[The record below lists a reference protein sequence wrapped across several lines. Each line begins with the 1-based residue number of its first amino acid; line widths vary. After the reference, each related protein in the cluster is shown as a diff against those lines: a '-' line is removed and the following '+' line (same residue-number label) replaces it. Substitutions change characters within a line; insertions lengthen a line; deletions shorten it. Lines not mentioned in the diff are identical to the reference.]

1 MFSRKVK
8 TAKTGNEI
16 ASCCHTSRRSHH
28 STIFGGVF
36 IAVIVLL
43 AAACD
48 PIQGS
53 GAGNPPDP
61 AKYIHVDDAS
71 RSAIV
76 TLIAAYPAT
85 DFQFNYDGYG
95 SGSLV
100 LTVPVGW
107 QVTVQC
113 ENRGTVPNSCSVV
126 KDEKATRPVD
136 PSWTTPDLAP
146 CGSTSRWSRQGGRS
160 SRRQAA
166 KSDRTTY
173 KPAQALPEHLPAS
186 QRSSCGVSCRVES
199 TRASTSVVPFAHTTP

>member
-8 TAKTGNEI
+8 TAKTGKEI
-16 ASCCHTSRRSHH
+16 ASCCQTSRRSHH

-36 IAVIVLL
+36 TAVIVLL

-53 GAGNPPDP
+53 GAGTPPDP

-71 RSAIV
+71 RAAIV
-76 TLIAAYPAT
+76 TLVAAYPAT

-95 SGSLV
+95 SGTLV

-126 KDEKATRPVD
+126 SDEKATQPID

-146 CGSTSRWSRQGGRS
+146 GSSATFVFTPAAPGSYRIASLVDGHEASGMWLDLEVVASGRPKLEAPGG
-160 SRRQAA
+160 
-166 KSDRTTY
+166 
-173 KPAQALPEHLPAS
+173 
-186 QRSSCGVSCRVES
+186 
-199 TRASTSVVPFAHTTP
+199 

>member
-1 MFSRKVK
+1 MFSRKVR

-36 IAVIVLL
+36 TAVIVLL

-61 AKYIHVDDAS
+61 AKYIHVDEAS
-71 RSAIV
+71 RAAVV
-76 TLIAAYPAT
+76 TLVAAYPAT

-100 LTVPVGW
+100 LTVPVAW

-113 ENRGTVPNSCSVV
+113 ENRGTVANSCSVV
-126 KDEKATRPVD
+126 KDEKARQSID
-136 PSWTTPDLAP
+136 PSWTTPDLEP
-146 CGSTSRWSRQGGRS
+146 GSSATF
-160 SRRQAA
+160 
-166 KSDRTTY
+166 TFT
-173 KPAQALPEHLPAS
+173 P
-186 QRSSCGVSCRVES
+186 
-199 TRASTSVVPFAHTTP
+199 TTPGSYRIASLVDGHEASGMWLDLEVVTSGRPTLTAS

>member
-1 MFSRKVK
+1 MFNRKVN

-36 IAVIVLL
+36 TAVIVLL

-61 AKYIHVDDAS
+61 AKYIHVDEAS
-71 RSAIV
+71 RAAVV
-76 TLIAAYPAT
+76 TLVAAYPAT

-100 LTVPVGW
+100 LTVPVAW
-107 QVTVQC
+107 KVTVQC
-113 ENRGTVPNSCSVV
+113 ENRGTVANSCSVV
-126 KDEKATRPVD
+126 KDEKATQSID
-136 PSWTTPDLAP
+136 PSWTTPDLEP
-146 CGSTSRWSRQGGRS
+146 GSS
-160 SRRQAA
+160 
-166 KSDRTTY
+166 
-173 KPAQALPEHLPAS
+173 AS
-186 QRSSCGVSCRVES
+186 F
-199 TRASTSVVPFAHTTP
+199 TFTPTTPGSYRIASLVDGHEASGMWLDLEVVNSGRPTLAAT

>member
-1 MFSRKVK
+1 MFSRKVN

-16 ASCCHTSRRSHH
+16 ASCSHTSRRSHD

-36 IAVIVLL
+36 TAAIVLL

-53 GAGNPPDP
+53 GAGTPPDP
-61 AKYIHVDDAS
+61 AKYIHVDDSS
-71 RSAIV
+71 RAAVV

-126 KDEKATRPVD
+126 KDGAANQPID
-136 PSWTTPDLAP
+136 PSWTTPDPQNGLAP
-146 CGSTSRWSRQGGRS
+146 GSSATFTFTPDTPGSYRIASLVDGHEASGMWLDLEVVAGGRPKLEAPGS
-160 SRRQAA
+160 
-166 KSDRTTY
+166 
-173 KPAQALPEHLPAS
+173 
-186 QRSSCGVSCRVES
+186 
-199 TRASTSVVPFAHTTP
+199 

>member
-1 MFSRKVK
+1 MFSRKVR

-36 IAVIVLL
+36 TAVIVLL

-61 AKYIHVDDAS
+61 AKYIHVDEAS
-71 RSAIV
+71 RAAVV
-76 TLIAAYPAT
+76 TLVAAYPAT

-100 LTVPVGW
+100 LTVPVAW

-113 ENRGTVPNSCSVV
+113 ENRGTVANSCSVV
-126 KDEKATRPVD
+126 KDEKARQSID
-136 PSWTTPDLAP
+136 PSWTTPDLEP
-146 CGSTSRWSRQGGRS
+146 GSSATF
-160 SRRQAA
+160 
-166 KSDRTTY
+166 TFT
-173 KPAQALPEHLPAS
+173 P
-186 QRSSCGVSCRVES
+186 
-199 TRASTSVVPFAHTTP
+199 TTPGSYRIASLVDGHEASGMWLDLEVVASGRPTLTAS

>member
-1 MFSRKVK
+1 MFSRKVN
-8 TAKTGNEI
+8 TANTGNEI
-16 ASCCHTSRRSHH
+16 ASCRHTSRLSHH
-28 STIFGGVF
+28 RTILGGVLF
-36 IAVIVLL
+36 TAVIVLL

-71 RSAIV
+71 RAVIV
-76 TLIAAYPAT
+76 TLVAAYPAT

-100 LTVPVGW
+100 LTVPAGW

-126 KDEKATRPVD
+126 SDEKATQPMD

-146 CGSTSRWSRQGGRS
+146 GSSATFSFTPTAPGSYRIASLVDGHEASGMWLDLEVVASGRPKLEAPGG
-160 SRRQAA
+160 
-166 KSDRTTY
+166 
-173 KPAQALPEHLPAS
+173 
-186 QRSSCGVSCRVES
+186 
-199 TRASTSVVPFAHTTP
+199 

>member
-1 MFSRKVK
+1 MFNRKVN

-36 IAVIVLL
+36 TAVIVLL

-61 AKYIHVDDAS
+61 PKYIHVDEAS
-71 RSAIV
+71 RAAVV
-76 TLIAAYPAT
+76 TLVAAYPAT

-100 LTVPVGW
+100 LTVPVAW
-107 QVTVQC
+107 KVTVQC
-113 ENRGTVPNSCSVV
+113 ENRGTVANSCSVV
-126 KDEKATRPVD
+126 KDEKATQAID
-136 PSWTTPDLAP
+136 PSWTTPDLEP
-146 CGSTSRWSRQGGRS
+146 GSS
-160 SRRQAA
+160 
-166 KSDRTTY
+166 
-173 KPAQALPEHLPAS
+173 AS
-186 QRSSCGVSCRVES
+186 F
-199 TRASTSVVPFAHTTP
+199 TFTPTTPGSYRIASLVDGHEASGMWLDLEVVNSGRPTLAAT

>member
-1 MFSRKVK
+1 MFSKKVK

-16 ASCCHTSRRSHH
+16 ASCCHASRRSHH
-28 STIFGGVF
+28 STILGGVF
-36 IAVIVLL
+36 TAVIVLL

-71 RSAIV
+71 RSAVV

-95 SGSLV
+95 SGLLV

-107 QVTVQC
+107 QITVQC
-113 ENRGTVPNSCSVV
+113 ENRGTVANSCSVV
-126 KDEKATRPVD
+126 KDEKARQPVD

-146 CGSTSRWSRQGGRS
+146 GDSATFMFAPATPGSYRIASLVDGHEASGMWLDLEVVGSGRP
-160 SRRQAA
+160 
-166 KSDRTTY
+166 TLT
-173 KPAQALPEHLPAS
+173 AS
-186 QRSSCGVSCRVES
+186 
-199 TRASTSVVPFAHTTP
+199 

>member
-1 MFSRKVK
+1 MFNRKVN

-36 IAVIVLL
+36 TAVIVLL

-61 AKYIHVDDAS
+61 AKYIHVDEAS
-71 RSAIV
+71 RAAVV
-76 TLIAAYPAT
+76 TLVAAYPAT

-100 LTVPVGW
+100 LTVPVAW
-107 QVTVQC
+107 KVTVQC
-113 ENRGTVPNSCSVV
+113 ENRGTVANSCSVV
-126 KDEKATRPVD
+126 KDEKATQSID
-136 PSWTTPDLAP
+136 PSWTTPDLQPGSSATFTFTPAAP
-146 CGSTSRWSRQGGRS
+146 GSYRIASLVDGHEASGMWLDLEVVSSGRPTLT
-160 SRRQAA
+160 A
-166 KSDRTTY
+166 T
-173 KPAQALPEHLPAS
+173 
-186 QRSSCGVSCRVES
+186 
-199 TRASTSVVPFAHTTP
+199 

>member
-1 MFSRKVK
+1 MFNRKVN

-36 IAVIVLL
+36 TAVIVLL

-61 AKYIHVDDAS
+61 AKYIHVDEAS
-71 RSAIV
+71 RAAVV
-76 TLIAAYPAT
+76 TLVAAYPAT

-100 LTVPVGW
+100 LTVPVAW
-107 QVTVQC
+107 KVTVQC
-113 ENRGTVPNSCSVV
+113 ENRGTVANSCSVV
-126 KDEKATRPVD
+126 KDEKATQSID
-136 PSWTTPDLAP
+136 PSWTTPDLEP
-146 CGSTSRWSRQGGRS
+146 GSSASFTFTPTAGAGYYGSDSYVVGVSDGVGFLLAS
-160 SRRQAA
+160 SHLAI
-166 KSDRTTY
+166 
-173 KPAQALPEHLPAS
+173 LPA
-186 QRSSCGVSCRVES
+186 
-199 TRASTSVVPFAHTTP
+199 

>member
-36 IAVIVLL
+36 TAVIVLL

-126 KDEKATRPVD
+126 EDEKAAQPID
-136 PSWTTPDLAP
+136 PSWTTPDLQP
-146 CGSTSRWSRQGGRS
+146 GGSATFIFTPATPGSYRIASLVDGHEASGMWLDLEVVGSGRP
-160 SRRQAA
+160 
-166 KSDRTTY
+166 TLT
-173 KPAQALPEHLPAS
+173 AS
-186 QRSSCGVSCRVES
+186 
-199 TRASTSVVPFAHTTP
+199 

>member
-1 MFSRKVK
+1 MFSRKVR

-36 IAVIVLL
+36 TAVIVLL

-71 RSAIV
+71 RAAVV
-76 TLIAAYPAT
+76 TLVAAYPAT

-100 LTVPVGW
+100 LTVPVAW

-113 ENRGTVPNSCSVV
+113 ENRGTVANSCSVV
-126 KDEKATRPVD
+126 KDEKARQSID
-136 PSWTTPDLAP
+136 PSWTTPDLEP
-146 CGSTSRWSRQGGRS
+146 GSSATF
-160 SRRQAA
+160 
-166 KSDRTTY
+166 TFT
-173 KPAQALPEHLPAS
+173 P
-186 QRSSCGVSCRVES
+186 
-199 TRASTSVVPFAHTTP
+199 TTPGSYRIASLVDGHEASGMWLDLEVVASGRPTLTAS

>member
-36 IAVIVLL
+36 TAVIVLL
-43 AAACD
+43 VAACD

-53 GAGNPPDP
+53 GAGTPPDP
-61 AKYIHVDDAS
+61 TKYIHVDDAS
-71 RSAIV
+71 RAAIV

-126 KDEKATRPVD
+126 TDDKATQPID
-136 PSWTTPDLAP
+136 PAWTTPDLAP
-146 CGSTSRWSRQGGRS
+146 GSSATFVFTPGTPGSYRIASLVDGHEASGMWLDLEVVASGRPKLEAPGG
-160 SRRQAA
+160 
-166 KSDRTTY
+166 
-173 KPAQALPEHLPAS
+173 
-186 QRSSCGVSCRVES
+186 
-199 TRASTSVVPFAHTTP
+199 

>member
-1 MFSRKVK
+1 MFNRKVN

-36 IAVIVLL
+36 TAVIVLL

-61 AKYIHVDDAS
+61 AKYIHIDEAS
-71 RSAIV
+71 RAAVV
-76 TLIAAYPAT
+76 TLVAAYPAT

-100 LTVPVGW
+100 LTVPVAW
-107 QVTVQC
+107 KVTVQC
-113 ENRGTVPNSCSVV
+113 ENRGTVANSCSVV
-126 KDEKATRPVD
+126 KDEKATQSID
-136 PSWTTPDLAP
+136 PSWTTPDLEP
-146 CGSTSRWSRQGGRS
+146 GSSATF
-160 SRRQAA
+160 
-166 KSDRTTY
+166 TFT
-173 KPAQALPEHLPAS
+173 P
-186 QRSSCGVSCRVES
+186 
-199 TRASTSVVPFAHTTP
+199 TTPGSYRIASLVDGHEASGMWLDLEVVASGRPTLAAT

>member
-1 MFSRKVK
+1 MFNRKVN

-36 IAVIVLL
+36 TAVIVLL

-61 AKYIHVDDAS
+61 AKYIHIDEAS
-71 RSAIV
+71 RAAVV
-76 TLIAAYPAT
+76 TLVAAYPAT

-100 LTVPVGW
+100 LTVPVAW

-113 ENRGTVPNSCSVV
+113 ENRGTVANSCSVV
-126 KDEKATRPVD
+126 KDEKARQSID
-136 PSWTTPDLAP
+136 PSWTTPDLEP
-146 CGSTSRWSRQGGRS
+146 GSSATF
-160 SRRQAA
+160 
-166 KSDRTTY
+166 TFT
-173 KPAQALPEHLPAS
+173 P
-186 QRSSCGVSCRVES
+186 
-199 TRASTSVVPFAHTTP
+199 TTPGSYRIASLVDGHEASGMWLDLEVVTSGRPTLTAS

>member
-1 MFSRKVK
+1 MFNRKVN

-36 IAVIVLL
+36 TAVIVLL

-61 AKYIHVDDAS
+61 AKYIHIDEAS
-71 RSAIV
+71 RAAVV
-76 TLIAAYPAT
+76 TLVAAYPAT

-100 LTVPVGW
+100 LTVPVAW
-107 QVTVQC
+107 KVTVQC
-113 ENRGTVPNSCSVV
+113 ENRGTVANSCSVV
-126 KDEKATRPVD
+126 KDEKATQSID
-136 PSWTTPDLAP
+136 PSWTTPDLEP
-146 CGSTSRWSRQGGRS
+146 GSS
-160 SRRQAA
+160 
-166 KSDRTTY
+166 
-173 KPAQALPEHLPAS
+173 AS
-186 QRSSCGVSCRVES
+186 F
-199 TRASTSVVPFAHTTP
+199 TFTPTTPGSYRIASLVDGHEASGMWLDLEVVASGRPTLAAT

>member
-28 STIFGGVF
+28 SRILGGVF
-36 IAVIVLL
+36 TAVIVLV

-61 AKYIHVDDAS
+61 TKYIKVDDAS
-71 RSAIV
+71 RSAVV
-76 TLIAAYPAT
+76 TLVAAYPAT

-126 KDEKATRPVD
+126 KDEKAAQPID
-136 PSWTTPDLAP
+136 PSWTTPDLQP
-146 CGSTSRWSRQGGRS
+146 GGSATFIFTPATPGSYRIASLVDGHEASGMWLDLEVVGSGRP
-160 SRRQAA
+160 
-166 KSDRTTY
+166 TLT
-173 KPAQALPEHLPAS
+173 AS
-186 QRSSCGVSCRVES
+186 
-199 TRASTSVVPFAHTTP
+199 

>member
-1 MFSRKVK
+1 MFSKKVK

-28 STIFGGVF
+28 STIVGGVF
-36 IAVIVLL
+36 TAVIVLL

-48 PIQGS
+48 PILGS

-61 AKYIHVDDAS
+61 TKYIHVDDAS

-76 TLIAAYPAT
+76 TLVAAYPAT

-95 SGSLV
+95 SGSLI
-100 LTVPVGW
+100 LTVPIGW

-126 KDEKATRPVD
+126 TDEKATQPID

-146 CGSTSRWSRQGGRS
+146 GSSATFTFTPNTPGSYRIASLVDGHEASGMWLDLEVVASGRPKLQAPGG
-160 SRRQAA
+160 
-166 KSDRTTY
+166 
-173 KPAQALPEHLPAS
+173 
-186 QRSSCGVSCRVES
+186 
-199 TRASTSVVPFAHTTP
+199 

>member
-1 MFSRKVK
+1 MFNRKVN

-36 IAVIVLL
+36 TAVIVLL

-61 AKYIHVDDAS
+61 AKYIHIDEAS
-71 RSAIV
+71 RAAVV
-76 TLIAAYPAT
+76 TLVAAYPAT

-100 LTVPVGW
+100 LTVPVAW
-107 QVTVQC
+107 KVTVQC
-113 ENRGTVPNSCSVV
+113 ENRGTVANSCSVV
-126 KDEKATRPVD
+126 KDEKATQAID
-136 PSWTTPDLAP
+136 PSWTTPDLEP
-146 CGSTSRWSRQGGRS
+146 GSSATFTFTPTMPGSYRIASLVDGHEASGMWLDLEVVNSGRPTL
-160 SRRQAA
+160 AA
-166 KSDRTTY
+166 T
-173 KPAQALPEHLPAS
+173 
-186 QRSSCGVSCRVES
+186 
-199 TRASTSVVPFAHTTP
+199 